1 MNKKIITI
9 IIIILKFTI
18 KNFKWV
24 FCDFKSQGD
33 DMRED
38 NSPSW
43 FNPEETVQ
51 VVYYLQGLLGNKPPV
66 HPDNI
71 GIITP
76 YRKQVRNVR

>member
-1 MNKKIITI
+1 
-9 IIIILKFTI
+9 
-18 KNFKWV
+18 
-24 FCDFKSQGD
+24 
-33 DMRED
+33 MRED